1 MKKILRVS
9 AVLLIGLTA
18 LTGCVGGEV
27 PAESSDP
34 AGVTPVEGDERA
46 ETTLQVTTVTTP
58 SGDTV
63 ECVVLTGYR
72 KGGLSCDWEGSR

>member
-18 LTGCVGGEV
+18 LTGCVGSPV
-27 PAESSDP
+27 SD
-34 AGVTPVEGDERA
+34 GTVPVEGDEGA
-46 ETTLQVTTVTTP
+46 GTTLQVTTVTTP
-58 SGDTV
+58 RGDTV

-72 KGGLSCDWEGSR
+72 KAGLSCDWEGSK

>member
-18 LTGCVGGEV
+18 LTGCVESPA
-27 PAESSDP
+27 PAETS
-34 AGVTPVEGDERA
+34 GVTPVEGDERA

-58 SGDTV
+58 RGDTV

-72 KGGLSCDWEGSR
+72 KGGLSCDWEGSK